1 MTAGLASAT
10 ALVAATSKSS
20 SSGSPI
26 LLIFL
31 VIGAGFYFL
40 IYRPQQRKAKALREQ
55 GSSYEVGDEVLTAG
69 GLVGYIIEID
79 GDRVTLETS
88 VGASFVVLKQYILR
102 TIEEPAPSTED
113 EDEEAGYDD
122 AEYED
127 EDDQPEDSDE
137 ESEPESDAHGAD
149 AEADVESDV
158 DRHPSSVDGES
169 ADGAGGA
176 PETTRSADGDDSGGP
191 NRPPTT

>member
-1 MTAGLASAT
+1 MTAALVT
-10 ALVAATSKSS
+10 AVGLVAATTKKS

-40 IYRPQQRKAKALREQ
+40 IYRPQQRKAKAAREQ
-55 GSSYEVGDEVLTAG
+55 THSYEVGDEVLTAG
-69 GLVGYIIEID
+69 GLVGYIIDID

-102 TIEEPAPSTED
+102 TIEEPASTT
-113 EDEEAGYDD
+113 DEEEDGYED

-127 EDDQPEDSDE
+127 DEQEDPDE
-137 ESEPESDAHGAD
+137 ESAHDADGADEEADADAESDA
-149 AEADVESDV
+149 
-158 DRHPSSVDGES
+158 DRHPSAGDGEPT
-169 ADGAGGA
+169 DGKGGA

-191 NRPPTT
+191 KRPPTA